1 MKKRHLALA
10 LALAMTLLAACGGE
24 APPEPAFTGAPET
37 QGPEPTASPA
47 PEWTSEGRPYRQSL
61 VNTGADSTLGVFG
74 LGGDYY
80 ACAMFFGQNA
90 PSEYVLLKNGERF
103 YTPESGAVQAACAG
117 EGCIWLLE
125 SRETETGALS
135 VIGLLDP

>member
-80 ACAMFFGQNA
+80 ACAMFLSLIHI
-90 PSEYVLLKNGERF
+90 SEPTRH
-103 YTPESGAVQAACAG
+103 
-117 EGCIWLLE
+117 
-125 SRETETGALS
+125 
-135 VIGLLDP
+135 